1 MFEEA
6 ALRYKGSIQ
15 LAVVDHITSPSA
27 TLLPVKKIASKLRPL
42 GVLVLVDG
50 AHAPGQGKL
59 QKNDTMFLS
68 KIVYDFFAHSQ
79 VNHLFIHHFSRKY
92 RPRKYERRLLYRKL
106 A

>member
-59 QKNDTMFLS
+59 HKMVKCFYQ
-68 KIVYDFFAHSQ
+68 
-79 VNHLFIHHFSRKY
+79 
-92 RPRKYERRLLYRKL
+92 
-106 A
+106 

>member
-27 TLLPVKKIASKLRPL
+27 TLLPVKKIASRLRPL

-50 AHAPGQGKL
+50 AHAPGQG
-59 QKNDTMFLS
+59 NFRS
-68 KIVYDFFAHSQ
+68 YIVLCCY
-79 VNHLFIHHFSRKY
+79 
-92 RPRKYERRLLYRKL
+92 
-106 A
+106 